1 MPEMLE
7 QLAPAS
13 GLSESDL
20 AELLR
25 SFNDATEKLHT
36 THQTLRSEVVR
47 LEEELSE
54 ARDQLR
60 RAKQLAA
67 LGEMGAG
74 IAHEIRN
81 PLGSIKLYASVL
93 TKDLADRPPER
104 ELATKI
110 ASAVTGLD
118 AIVGDM
124 LTFAR
129 ELRLQREVVIASELF
144 AGAVDACADLWATH
158 GITIHLP
165 KDGKQIRG
173 AGDSGLLHQ
182 ALVNVI
188 RNAAQAIASARGPA
202 PVGEESG
209 RDIYLGAEA
218 RRTLDADGKS
228 RDMMALIV
236 RDTGPGVPAHA
247 LDRVFNPFF
256 TTRHTGTGLGLAIVH
271 RIVDAH
277 GGRVVIRN
285 NEGGVCAG
293 ATVEILLPADELA
306 SNAEEVRA

>member
-1 MPEMLE
+1 MPETL
-7 QLAPAS
+7 QQIAPS
-13 GLSESDL
+13 NGLTESDL
-20 AELLR
+20 TELLR

-36 THQTLRSEVVR
+36 THETLRSEVIR
-47 LEEELSE
+47 LEEELRE

-93 TKDLADRPPER
+93 SKDLADQPPQQ

-110 ASAVTGLD
+110 ARAVTGLD

-129 ELRLQREVVIASELF
+129 ELRVQHEVVIASELF

-165 KDGKQIRG
+165 SETDQIRG
-173 AGDSGLLHQ
+173 IGDSGLLHQ

-188 RNAAQAIASARGPA
+188 RNAAQAIASAHGPA
-202 PVGEESG
+202 PVGGESG
-209 RDIYLGAEA
+209 RDIHLRAEM
-218 RRTLDADGKS
+218 RHTLDADGDS
-228 RDMMALIV
+228 RDMMVLV
-236 RDTGPGVPAHA
+236 VCDTGSGVPADA
-247 LDRVFNPFF
+247 MERVFNPFF

-285 NEGGVCAG
+285 NEGGACAG
-293 ATVEILLPADELA
+293 ATVEILLPADGMA
-306 SNAEEVRA
+306 SKVEEVGA